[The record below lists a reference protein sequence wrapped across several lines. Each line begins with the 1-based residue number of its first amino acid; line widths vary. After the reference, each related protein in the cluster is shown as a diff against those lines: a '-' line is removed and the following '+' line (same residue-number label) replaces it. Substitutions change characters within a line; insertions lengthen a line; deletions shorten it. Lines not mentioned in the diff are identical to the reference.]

1 MVYPYRRISA
11 YRGDYFLTFKEEFMK
26 KKILGIVLALG
37 LMCSFTACGSSN
49 DAATATTAATTAAT
63 EAGAAVS
70 EAGVEAT
77 TTTTEATTTTTEAT
91 TTTTEAAAEIKLR
104 LNVLYNDSDS
114 NYYSTEVSADEVTV
128 TENGQYELTFDC
140 ATDLTDNAKTAGVR
154 NLQHLTAIFVY
165 DQAVRDG
172 SEAASPLKTADI
184 RWDKVVV
191 DGVELAVTNS
201 DFKSALKSNGIFDT
215 NDPINSWD
223 GSAVEGMVEAGEHV
237 LDFADN
243 ENPQKITV
251 TFTIDNLEF
260 K

>member
-1 MVYPYRRISA
+1 
-11 YRGDYFLTFKEEFMK
+11 MK

-70 EAGVEAT
+70 EAGV
-77 TTTTEATTTTTEAT
+77 EATTTTTEAT

>member
-1 MVYPYRRISA
+1 
-11 YRGDYFLTFKEEFMK
+11 MK

-49 DAATATTAATTAAT
+49 DAATATTAATTVATTAAT
-63 EAGAAVS
+63 EAVA
-70 EAGVEAT
+70 EATTEAT

-114 NYYSTEVSADEVTV
+114 NYYSTEVSSDEVTV

>member
-1 MVYPYRRISA
+1 
-11 YRGDYFLTFKEEFMK
+11 MK

-63 EAGAAVS
+63 EAGAAVA
-70 EAGVEAT
+70 EATTEAT

-165 DQAVRDG
+165 DQAVKIGR
-172 SEAASPLKTADI
+172 A
-184 RWDKVVV
+184 
-191 DGVELAVTNS
+191 
-201 DFKSALKSNGIFDT
+201 
-215 NDPINSWD
+215 
-223 GSAVEGMVEAGEHV
+223 HV
-237 LDFADN
+237 
-243 ENPQKITV
+243 
-251 TFTIDNLEF
+251 
-260 K
+260 

>member
-1 MVYPYRRISA
+1 
-11 YRGDYFLTFKEEFMK
+11 MK

-63 EAGAAVS
+63 EAGAAVA
-70 EAGVEAT
+70 EATTEAT

>member
-1 MVYPYRRISA
+1 
-11 YRGDYFLTFKEEFMK
+11 MK

-63 EAGAAVS
+63 EAVA
-70 EAGVEAT
+70 EATTEAT
-77 TTTTEATTTTTEAT
+77 TTTTEATTTTTEATT

>member
-1 MVYPYRRISA
+1 
-11 YRGDYFLTFKEEFMK
+11 MK

-49 DAATATTAATTAAT
+49 DAATATTAATTVATTAAT
-63 EAGAAVS
+63 EAVA
-70 EAGVEAT
+70 EATTEAT

>member
-1 MVYPYRRISA
+1 
-11 YRGDYFLTFKEEFMK
+11 MK

-37 LMCSFTACGSSN
+37 LMCSFTACGNSN
-49 DAATATTAATTAAT
+49 DAATATTAATEAVA
-63 EAGAAVS
+63 EAGAAVA
-70 EAGVEAT
+70 EA
-77 TTTTEATTTTTEAT
+77 TTEATTTTTEA
-91 TTTTEAAAEIKLR
+91 EAAAEIKLR

>member
-1 MVYPYRRISA
+1 
-11 YRGDYFLTFKEEFMK
+11 MK

>member
-70 EAGVEAT
+70 EAGV
-77 TTTTEATTTTTEAT
+77 EATTTTTEAT

>member
-1 MVYPYRRISA
+1 
-11 YRGDYFLTFKEEFMK
+11 MK

-49 DAATATTAATTAAT
+49 DAATATTAATEAVA
-63 EAGAAVS
+63 EAGAAV
-70 EAGVEAT
+70 AEAT
-77 TTTTEATTTTTEAT
+77 TTVAEATTEATTTTTEA
-91 TTTTEAAAEIKLR
+91 EAAAEIELR

>member
-1 MVYPYRRISA
+1 
-11 YRGDYFLTFKEEFMK
+11 MK
-26 KKILGIVLALG
+26 KKILGLALALG

-63 EAGAAVS
+63 EAVA
-70 EAGVEAT
+70 EATTEAT
-77 TTTTEATTTTTEAT
+77 TTVAEATTEATTTTTEAT
-91 TTTTEAAAEIKLR
+91 TTVAEAAAEIKLR

-251 TFTIDNLEF
+251 TFTIDNIEF

>member
-1 MVYPYRRISA
+1 
-11 YRGDYFLTFKEEFMK
+11 MK

-63 EAGAAVS
+63 EAVA
-70 EAGVEAT
+70 EATTEAT

-91 TTTTEAAAEIKLR
+91 TTPTTEAAAEIKLR

>member
-1 MVYPYRRISA
+1 
-11 YRGDYFLTFKEEFMK
+11 MK

-49 DAATATTAATTAAT
+49 DAATATTAATEAVA
-63 EAGAAVS
+63 EAGAAV
-70 EAGVEAT
+70 AEAT
-77 TTTTEATTTTTEAT
+77 TTVAEAGAAVAEATTTVAEATTEATTTTTEA
-91 TTTTEAAAEIKLR
+91 EAAAEIKLR

>member
-1 MVYPYRRISA
+1 
-11 YRGDYFLTFKEEFMK
+11 MK

-49 DAATATTAATTAAT
+49 DAATATTAATEAVA
-63 EAGAAVS
+63 EAGAAV
-70 EAGVEAT
+70 AEAT
-77 TTTTEATTTTTEAT
+77 TTVAEATTEATTTTTEA
-91 TTTTEAAAEIKLR
+91 EAAAEIKLR

>member
-1 MVYPYRRISA
+1 
-11 YRGDYFLTFKEEFMK
+11 MK

-49 DAATATTAATTAAT
+49 DAATATTATTAAT
-63 EAGAAVS
+63 EAVA
-70 EAGVEAT
+70 EATTEAT

>member
-1 MVYPYRRISA
+1 
-11 YRGDYFLTFKEEFMK
+11 MK

-49 DAATATTAATTAAT
+49 DAATATTAATEAVA
-63 EAGAAVS
+63 EAGAAV
-70 EAGVEAT
+70 AEAT
-77 TTTTEATTTTTEAT
+77 TTVAEAGAAVAEATTTVAEATTEATTTTTEA
-91 TTTTEAAAEIKLR
+91 EAAAEIKLR

-215 NDPINSWD
+215 NYPINSWD

>member
-1 MVYPYRRISA
+1 
-11 YRGDYFLTFKEEFMK
+11 MK

-63 EAGAAVS
+63 EAVA
-70 EAGVEAT
+70 EATTEAT
-77 TTTTEATTTTTEAT
+77 TTTTEATTTTTETTT

>member
-1 MVYPYRRISA
+1 
-11 YRGDYFLTFKEEFMK
+11 MK

-63 EAGAAVS
+63 EAVAAVA
-70 EAGVEAT
+70 EATTEAT

>member
-1 MVYPYRRISA
+1 
-11 YRGDYFLTFKEEFMK
+11 MK

-63 EAGAAVS
+63 EAVA
-70 EAGVEAT
+70 EATTEAT
-77 TTTTEATTTTTEAT
+77 TTTTEATTEATTETTT

>member
-1 MVYPYRRISA
+1 
-11 YRGDYFLTFKEEFMK
+11 MK
-26 KKILGIVLALG
+26 KKFLGIVLALG

-63 EAGAAVS
+63 TVATTAATEAVA
-70 EAGVEAT
+70 EATTEAT

-172 SEAASPLKTADI
+172 SETASPLKTADI

>member
-1 MVYPYRRISA
+1 
-11 YRGDYFLTFKEEFMK
+11 MK

-63 EAGAAVS
+63 EAVAEATTEAVA
-70 EAGVEAT
+70 EATTEAT
-77 TTTTEATTTTTEAT
+77 TTTTEATTTTTEATT